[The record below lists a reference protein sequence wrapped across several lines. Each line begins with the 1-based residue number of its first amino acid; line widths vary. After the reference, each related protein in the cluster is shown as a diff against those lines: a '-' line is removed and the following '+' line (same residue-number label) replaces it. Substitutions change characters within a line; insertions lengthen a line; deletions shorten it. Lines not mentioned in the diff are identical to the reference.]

1 MHKIAGYLGNYLH
14 EDFELRLYLK
24 EALFLVVLVSIN
36 YTFDLEDGIID
47 AWVGNPIRI
56 VWYFLLYATAYY
68 GALLIW
74 ARHTG
79 QMAVFRSR
87 RVWQYSLFGLAV
99 LAWDGG
105 FYGYQPLSKVLFGG
119 QIYEFAFY
127 ALSNLSSLLTVFLPL
142 TVFYLTVDRQRSRF
156 YGLFKPQSVAPYLLL
171 LAAML
176 PLIAWASFQP
186 DFLRAYPSYRDSS
199 ANEFFGVAPWV
210 TALAFELFY
219 GFDFVSTELLFRGF
233 MIIGMAQL
241 LGRGTLL
248 PMVVCYASLHF
259 GKPLGETI
267 GSVFGGYILG
277 VIALRSQSVWGG
289 ILVHVGIAW
298 AMELAAWLQLAR

>member
-1 MHKIAGYLGNYLH
+1 MRKIAGYLRTH
-14 EDFELRLYLK
+14 VREDFELRLYLK
-24 EALFLVVLVSIN
+24 VALFLTTLIAIN
-36 YTFDLEDGIID
+36 YTIDLEDRIID
-47 AWVGNPIRI
+47 AWIGNPIRI
-56 VWYFLLYATAYY
+56 LWYFLLYATAYY
-68 GALLIW
+68 GTLLIW
-74 ARHTG
+74 ALHSG
-79 QMAVFRSR
+79 QMQVFRNS
-87 RVWQYSLFGLAV
+87 RVWLYSLFGLAV

-105 FYGYQPLSKVLFGG
+105 FYGYQSWSKQLFEGH
-119 QIYEFAFY
+119 IYWFAFY
-127 ALSNLSSLLTVFLPL
+127 GLSNLSSLLTVFTPL
-142 TVFYLTVDRQRSRF
+142 ILFYFLLDGQRTHF
-156 YGLFKPQSVAPYLLL
+156 YGLFKAQNISPYLLL

-186 DFLRAYPSYRDSS
+186 DFMSTYPTYRDSS

-219 GFDFVSTELLFRGF
+219 GFDFISTELLFRGF
-233 MIIGMAQL
+233 LIIGMAHL

-277 VIALRSQSVWGG
+277 VIALNSRSVWGG

-298 AMELAAWLQLAR
+298 AMEIAAWLQLTR